1 MENKGVGSSN
11 SNKKMKISPYSDE
24 NPNPN
29 SLPPSLPT
37 RFEGGSVAED
47 QGYNVELMC
56 GIMKPLLRK
65 LVQVEVENAIQTHF
79 PTPLQTLRKEIGE
92 EEIKEDG
99 IEKFKLVFW
108 NEPASIIFTN
118 NEINAENG
126 EPLKVAIFYA
136 TTNAIVSTGLLSSA
150 RLQFF
155 LLDGDHDCSPG
166 QQQHHPLYPRDGKRP
181 LIVGDDLNL
190 ILKNGVASVHSLS
203 ITDNSSWIK
212 SKKFRLGVEIKD
224 DKILAMFSH
233 IRVAVSQPLE
243 S

>member
-118 NEINAENG
+118 NEINAEN
-126 EPLKVAIFYA
+126 
-136 TTNAIVSTGLLSSA
+136 A